1 MSVYLFFDRLQN
13 GGKRLERYVNNDGS
27 ITVGDWVEKM
37 CALYAGE
44 EWFPAGLTRDTC
56 TLTCQNGANINLKL
70 GVSTLESRNG
80 NPLTVAV
87 RKKGTT
93 CPQPSGIPHPRPVG
107 LRMCGEC
114 KIEKVMKKDFGRRQ
128 WGKLAPNCKECTTAA
143 ESLKKNAGRDTAG
156 EDMVTVGKKIGH
168 RNFYTHLPPPGSL
181 DIDGGPEELT
191 YRQEASLSV

>member
-1 MSVYLFFDRLQN
+1 MTKTDSAGASKLRGWQTSAVFSCFFEVGSSRRGAGFGGGESAMSVYLFFDRLQN
-13 GGKRLERYVNNDGS
+13 GEKRLERYIYNDGS

-70 GVSTLESRNG
+70 GVSTLESSNG

-87 RKKGTT
+87 REKGAT
-93 CPQPSGIPHPRPVG
+93 CPQPSGILRPPGIPHPRPVG

-128 WGKLAPNCKECTTAA
+128 W
-143 ESLKKNAGRDTAG
+143 
-156 EDMVTVGKKIGH
+156 
-168 RNFYTHLPPPGSL
+168 
-181 DIDGGPEELT
+181 
-191 YRQEASLSV
+191 